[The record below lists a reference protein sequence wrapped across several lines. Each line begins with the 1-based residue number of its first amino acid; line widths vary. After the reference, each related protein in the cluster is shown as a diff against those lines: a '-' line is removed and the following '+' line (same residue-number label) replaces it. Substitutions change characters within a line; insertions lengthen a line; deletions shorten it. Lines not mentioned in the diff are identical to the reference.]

1 MEKGVWYSIASKI
14 CIVEILVYGLYSK
27 RYVHGSIFI
36 LVAMRWRWR
45 CGVIGIGI
53 GIVLGIDW
61 LVDGG
66 WWIVDC
72 GWMDG

>member
-1 MEKGVWYSIASKI
+1 M
-14 CIVEILVYGLYSK
+14 
-27 RYVHGSIFI
+27 
-36 LVAMRWRWR
+36 
-45 CGVIGIGI
+45 IGIGI